1 MGLVFRGYSWQ
12 DGGKFPA
19 RFTAKNRYRVIGG
32 LNGEIFSELGSRPG
46 ELCHFVARQ
55 AADAV
60 SGAVGNQLL
69 DRDAAAWRQRTGDFL
84 ACTARIRNYSTQFS
98 TFHQV
103 TGVHGDT
110 VRFLS
115 GELFCDRIF

>member
-12 DGGKFPA
+12 DGEKFPA
-19 RFTAKNRYRVIGG
+19 RFTAKNRFRVTGG
-32 LNGEIFSELGSRPG
+32 LNGEIFSELGSRRG

-60 SGAVGNQLL
+60 SGAVGSQLL

-84 ACTARIRNYSTQFS
+84 ACTARVWNYSAQFS
-98 TFHQV
+98 TFQQIA
-103 TGVHGDT
+103 GVHGDA

-115 GELFCDRIF
+115 